1 MGGRANDWQTLQ
13 ICQDGAAAILQMH
26 ASVSL
31 PNYAPIGIKKIA
43 LQRMFQITPR
53 SEICF
58 AQHMYLFFTCFKIGS
73 FVLRIW
79 TATASQRR
87 ALNASVQDIRDDCE
101 GESNEAAHEEEV
113 GVVQDVYS
121 ARLEASASED
131 WPQQEIDAHYEFLCD
146 G

>member
-1 MGGRANDWQTLQ
+1 MFCTTY
-13 ICQDGAAAILQMH
+13 
-26 ASVSL
+26 VF
-31 PNYAPIGIKKIA
+31 A
-43 LQRMFQITPR
+43 LQSMVQITPR

-79 TATASQRR
+79 TATANQRR

-131 WPQQEIDAHYEFLCD
+131 WPQQEIDAHYEFLRD